1 MDAGLLAQQLVNG
14 LIIGLG
20 YALVAVGLTIMLKT
34 LDAVNFAHGEVYLVG
49 SLVTFAGVVGLG
61 LPFWVAALLAV
72 AAAALMGAVLV
83 FLIGRVL
90 RQDVMNVLLA
100 TFAVSI
106 IIQQAVSL
114 MLGGRSRPVDG
125 PWTTPIEVGPVTVTG
140 WRIASVVLSLL
151 AILALH
157 HVLYRTSLGRQIR
170 ALSQNQLGATVVG
183 VSFRRIALVVF
194 VLASAMAG
202 LAGVLLAPIQGVSA
216 LQSIPMMIKGFVVI
230 VLGGIGS
237 VGGAVVGGI
246 LLGVVET
253 VGASQLGSEWT
264 DGFGYLMLLIV
275 LLVRPQGLIR
285 ERS

>member
-1 MDAGLLAQQLVNG
+1 MDASLLAQQLVNG
-14 LIIGLG
+14 LILGLG

-49 SLVTFAGVVGLG
+49 SLVAFAGVAGLG
-61 LPFWVAALLAV
+61 LPFWVAALLAI

-114 MLGGRSRPVDG
+114 MLSGRSRSVDG
-125 PWTTPIEVGPVTVTG
+125 PWTTPIEIGPVTVTG
-140 WRIASVVLSLL
+140 WRIASVVLSLV

-157 HVLYRTSLGRQIR
+157 HVLYRTALGRQIR

-237 VGGAVVGGI
+237 VGGAVVGGV

-275 LLVRPQGLIR
+275 LLVRPMGLIR
-285 ERS
+285 ERA